1 MNKKFNQEVSKAK
14 KRYYKDFVKDLRVS
28 KVSQWYSKLKRLCSY
43 DQHKAD
49 PVIVESIKNL
59 TDKEQAELIAA
70 KFARVSQEYEPLKKE
85 DISIPPY
92 EKSTIPVFKPCQV
105 QQHLKQVKVNKSVP
119 PGDIPTKLI
128 RLFAAEMSIPLCSII
143 NSSVQSGAW
152 AKLYKSESV
161 TPVPKIFLPKSIE
174 DLRNI
179 SGLLTFNKIAE
190 KMIAEVMISDM
201 AEKLDPLSVCQPEG
215 TVSPTLSDKND

>member
-70 KFARVSQEYEPLKKE
+70 KFARVSQEYEP
-85 DISIPPY
+85 
-92 EKSTIPVFKPCQV
+92 
-105 QQHLKQVKVNKSVP
+105 
-119 PGDIPTKLI
+119 
-128 RLFAAEMSIPLCSII
+128 
-143 NSSVQSGAW
+143 
-152 AKLYKSESV
+152 
-161 TPVPKIFLPKSIE
+161 
-174 DLRNI
+174 
-179 SGLLTFNKIAE
+179 
-190 KMIAEVMISDM
+190 
-201 AEKLDPLSVCQPEG
+201 
-215 TVSPTLSDKND
+215 